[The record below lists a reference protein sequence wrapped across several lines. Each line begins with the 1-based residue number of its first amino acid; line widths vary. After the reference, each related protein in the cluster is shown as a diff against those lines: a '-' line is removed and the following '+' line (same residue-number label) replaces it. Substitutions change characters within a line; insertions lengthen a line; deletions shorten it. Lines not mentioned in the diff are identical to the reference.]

1 MVSVVDIHRYAEPVL
16 SSAELETLEIADRGS
31 ELRIIITT
39 QGCHGKPYLEIINY
53 ADEIDAD
60 LIVLGYHGHSHA
72 GWEQR
77 GVEPKT
83 PTGCRRQT
91 TGHGPMKGALT

>member
-31 ELRIIITT
+31 ELRIIITA

-60 LIVLGYHGHSHA
+60 LIVLCYHGYSRRMGAEGEQSRQLRLSA
-72 GWEQR
+72 GDK
-77 GVEPKT
+77 P
-83 PTGCRRQT
+83 PDMN
-91 TGHGPMKGALT
+91 P